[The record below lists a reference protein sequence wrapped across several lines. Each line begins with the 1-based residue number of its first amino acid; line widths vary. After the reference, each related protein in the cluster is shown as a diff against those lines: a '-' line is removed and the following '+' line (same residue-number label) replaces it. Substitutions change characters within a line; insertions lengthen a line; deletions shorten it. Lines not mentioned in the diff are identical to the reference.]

1 MALVASFLHSLCKAG
16 LLFLGGFCGRRV
28 GKPMWDSVLDWLGES
43 GRGLPGL
50 AAAVEATEN
59 AAAGGK
65 GCRNDVHR
73 WCSDSHDPG
82 AGVTNIFRILQFTCL
97 GG

>member
-16 LLFLGGFCGRRV
+16 LLFLGGFRGRRV
-28 GKPMWDSVLDWLGES
+28 GKLVWDAVLNWLGGS
-43 GRGLPGL
+43 GRGPPGL
-50 AAAVEATEN
+50 AAAVEATGN
-59 AAAGGK
+59 AAAAGK
-65 GCRNDVHR
+65 GCRNDVHH

-82 AGVTNIFRILQFTCL
+82 AGVTNIFRILQFTSL